1 MKYFFS
7 ILIISVLFFIGCG
20 GGKEEPK
27 DGAAQPLT
35 QAEETELFTKAKQLF
50 GALPDKMPGSEND
63 NEDIIAL
70 GKKLYF
76 ETALSVNGTQS
87 CNTCHD
93 INEKAGVDN
102 KKTSEGAIHG
112 KVGRRNSP
120 TVLNAGFQFAQFW
133 DGRSKDL
140 KEQAKGP
147 ILNPDEMA
155 MPAEKEAEKRIAAI
169 PEYAELFKK
178 AFPGSKKLVTYD
190 NIAEAI
196 AAFERTL
203 ISKSRFD
210 NYMAGNQTALTGEEK
225 RGLKTFIDVGC
236 ITCHTGPLFGGN
248 IYQKAGLVYPYE
260 NQSDLGRYE
269 VTKQESDKFMFKVP
283 MLRNVILTFPYFHD
297 GAVATIEE
305 AVKKMAYMNLG
316 KDLKD
321 EEIKSIVKFLGAL
334 TDQDLEKKNLA
345 KK

>member
-1 MKYFFS
+1 MKYFPTLF
-7 ILIISVLFFIGCG
+7 ILVLFLFVGCG
-20 GGKEEPK
+20 GGKEDAK
-27 DGAAQPLT
+27 DNTGKPLT
-35 QAEETELFTKAKQLF
+35 QAEETELLNKAKQIF
-50 GALPDKMPGSEND
+50 GILPDKMPGSEND

-76 ETALSVNGTQS
+76 ETALSVNGAQS

-102 KKTSEGAIHG
+102 KKTSDGAVHG

-120 TVLNAGFQFAQFW
+120 TVFNAGYQFVQFW
-133 DGRSKDL
+133 DGRAKDL

-147 ILNPDEMA
+147 IINPDEMA
-155 MPAEKEAEKRIAAI
+155 MPTEKEAEKRISGI
-169 PEYAELFKK
+169 PEYVDLFKK
-178 AFPGSKKLVTYD
+178 AFPNAKKLITYD

-210 NYMAGNQTALTGEEK
+210 NYIAGNQAALTNEEK
-225 RGLKTFIDVGC
+225 IGLKTFMDVGC

-248 IYQKAGLVYPYE
+248 MYQKAGLVHPYE
-260 NQSDLGRYE
+260 NTEDLGRYE
-269 VTKQESDKFMFKVP
+269 VTKEESDKFIFKVP
-283 MLRNVILTFPYFHD
+283 MLRNVVLTFPYYHD
-297 GAVATIEE
+297 GAVATLEE

-316 KDLKD
+316 KDLKP
-321 EEIKSIVKFLGAL
+321 EELSAIVKFLGAL
-334 TDQDLEKKNLA
+334 TDEQLEKKNVA

>member
-1 MKYFFS
+1 MFFVS
-7 ILIISVLFFIGCG
+7 CG

-27 DGAAQPLT
+27 DSVPKAMT
-35 QAEETELFTKAKQLF
+35 QAEETELLNKAKQLF
-50 GALPDKMPGSEND
+50 GVLPEKMPGSEND

-76 ETALSVNGTQS
+76 ETALSANRTQS

-93 INEKAGVDN
+93 IIEKAGVDN
-102 KKTSEGAIHG
+102 KKTSDGAVHG

-120 TVLNAGFQFAQFW
+120 TVLNAGYQFAQFW
-133 DGRSKDL
+133 DGRAKDL

-155 MPAEKEAEKRIAAI
+155 MPTEKEAEKRISQL
-169 PEYAELFKK
+169 PEYMDLFKK
-178 AFPGSKKLVTYD
+178 AFPNAKKQITYD

-210 NYMAGNQTALTGEEK
+210 NYIAGNQTALSNEEK
-225 RGLKTFIDVGC
+225 VGLKTFIEVGC

-248 IYQKAGLVYPYE
+248 IYQKAGLVHPYE
-260 NQSDLGRYE
+260 NTEDLGRYE
-269 VTKQESDKFMFKVP
+269 VTKVESDKYMFKVP
-283 MLRNVILTFPYFHD
+283 ILRNVILTFPYFHD
-297 GAVATIEE
+297 GAVATIDE
-305 AVKKMAYMNLG
+305 AVKKMAYLNLG
-316 KDLKD
+316 KDLKP
-321 EEIKSIVKFLGAL
+321 EEISAIVKFLGSL
-334 TDQDLEKKNLA
+334 TDVDLEKKNLA